1 MFISKEIFIGS
12 FRFSLESILTQK
24 EKYFYY
30 KRQCFMYVH
39 LWFLLPEHK
48 LKGKAPGEYSYIHS
62 KLIHMTSISYKF
74 VHSIFKKKNLIIF
87 IYSASPVSKNHYC
100 KYTRMISKGYRY
112 HPQNTTLCN
121 AYEVSLITTSGADN
135 SPRKTLKEVCI
146 EVPLLCE

>member
-1 MFISKEIFIGS
+1 MFISKEIFIGN

-24 EKYFYY
+24 KYFYY
-30 KRQCFMYVH
+30 KRQCFMYIYG
-39 LWFLLPEHK
+39 FFFPSIS
-48 LKGKAPGEYSYIHS
+48 LKGKHLENIH
-62 KLIHMTSISYKF
+62 TSIQNSYTWHQSPTNSF
-74 VHSIFKKKNLIIF
+74 IQFSKKYLIIF
-87 IYSASPVSKNHYC
+87 MYSASSVNKNHYC